1 MPDLPPSSQVARQ
14 RIASLDILRGLA
26 IVLMA
31 LDHVRV
37 FSGVAPGGPTPGV
50 FFTRWVTHFCA
61 PAFFFLAGTSAFLY
75 RERKGGL
82 TRYLCTRGV
91 LLVVLELTVLRFA
104 WSFNG
109 DFGALLGGV
118 IWALG
123 WCMILLAG
131 LVRLPTLVV
140 GLFGLVV
147 VGGHNLFDVGARELV
162 PELGSGLGSALWKVA
177 YIGFFAG
184 PIALGDGGAHLMV
197 LYSLVPWIGV
207 MALGFAFGS
216 VVTSAPARRDRLC
229 LALGAGA
236 IALFLV
242 LRGWNLYG
250 DPRPW
255 GRGAMPALLAFLN
268 TTKYPASLAFLLMT
282 LGPLV
287 ALVPLFE
294 RLRGWPARFC
304 TLFGR
309 EPLFAY
315 LVHIPLIHALA
326 LVVSWAREG
335 RVNPWLFASHPMEA
349 PPAPEDFVWS
359 LALLYGVWLVAVV
372 LLALACRAFAELRE
386 RRPGAWM
393 RYL

>member
-1 MPDLPPSSQVARQ
+1 MPEFHPPPLAVPQ
-14 RIASLDILRGLA
+14 RIASLDVLRGLA

-37 FSGVAPGGPTPGV
+37 FSGVEPGGPTPGV

-91 LLVVLELTVLRFA
+91 LLVVLELTVLRLA

-123 WCMILLAG
+123 GCMLGLALLA
-131 LVRLPTLVV
+131 RLPVLVV
-140 GLFGLVV
+140 GLVGALVV
-147 VGGHNLFDVGARELV
+147 AGHNLFDAGMRALL
-162 PELGSGLGSALWKVA
+162 PGLGNDLGSALWKIGYV
-177 YIGFFAG
+177 GFFAG
-184 PIALGDGGAHLMV
+184 PIALGDGGAHLTV

-207 MALGFAFGS
+207 MALGYAFGS
-216 VVTSAPARRDRLC
+216 VMTSAPARRDRLC
-229 LALGAGA
+229 LGLGAGA
-236 IALFLV
+236 MALFLV

-255 GRGAMPALLAFLN
+255 GRGAMPAPLAFLD

-326 LVVSWAREG
+326 LVVSRAREG

-359 LALLYGVWLVAVV
+359 LALLYGVWFAAVV

-386 RRPGAWM
+386 RRPGGWM